1 MQREAKVSMSL
12 TLALRQRVCTEL
24 TGANQPVS
32 REEEHVERK
41 DAHHH
46 HHVHLV
52 AIVTAET
59 DVVAHVAELG
69 EVTDGAGGHQ
79 LRDRAPHQT
88 KRTRSDR
95 MIRETVRNEYGS

>member
-1 MQREAKVSMSL
+1 MSL

-32 REEEHVERK
+32 REEERVEK
-41 DAHHH
+41 KEAHHH
-46 HHVHLV
+46 RHVHPV
-52 AIVTAET
+52 VTATAET
-59 DVVAHVAELG
+59 AVVVRAAEPG
-69 EVTDGAGGHQ
+69 EATDGAGGHR
-79 LRDRAPHQT
+79 LREQAPRQT